1 MQDKDTMQYFR
12 QKSLIFIQE
21 RRMHSAIC
29 TLLSFVLKCNY
40 SEITLAIDSKG
51 ESRTD
56 GRNIVLSLPDFTMD
70 AGFDEHDWHILLKT
84 LAHHEAGHCNYSRFS
99 DIKNIRKWYGEYM
112 HSNFGVSEKAAENIA
127 KEMLNIIE
135 DGRIERIITH
145 VFPGTLLG
153 FRFLNSEIR
162 RLNIMAGE
170 SEFHDFMGNILSYSK
185 TGLLGIGVA
194 RYSNTPFEQ
203 EFSKIRKRIDTA
215 IGGNAELCYQ
225 ETREI
230 LEKVAP
236 YMAQFLEDDNLE
248 QELEA
253 AQAEEYTSDGG
264 QADFAPDSDDLRP
277 SPRVEC
283 PGLCAD
289 GKVDFS
295 DVSVQMDRYEYAP
308 DAREMEMA
316 KQSLMESALR
326 KPPAPTHSF
335 SEFLQ
340 TVIHQRT
347 SEKLDKVKGNVGQLQ
362 VLPASMLAKAKLLE
376 REALKI
382 RYQKKRKKKGLK
394 RGSFDT
400 QALWKIPAN
409 NMALF
414 KRKGQPYELD
424 CALSLLVDNSG
435 SMGGKTEHGVQK
447 SYIAR
452 AVSAILEEGLKNLM
466 PYQMAVFNSIGKVAT
481 HTMIKG
487 FEQKSVRGN
496 YSWSSIAEYR
506 PDGMNRESDSI
517 RMAVEQLCKRH
528 ERRKILIVL
537 CDGLPSDYESQ
548 SVGINDVRKAVLD
561 AKKRGVTVI
570 GCMFGDEVF
579 CSKNL
584 ESFQKMYGKQNVMS
598 CSTDNIDKK
607 FNQLI
612 IRLINAS

>member
-51 ESRTD
+51 ENRTD
-56 GRNIVLSLPDFTMD
+56 GKHIVLSLPDFTMD
-70 AGFDEHDWHILLKT
+70 VGFDEHDWHILLKT

-99 DIKNIRKWYGEYM
+99 DIEKIRMWYGKYM
-112 HSNFGVSEKAAENIA
+112 HSNFGVSEKASENIA
-127 KEMLNIIE
+127 KQMLNIIE

-145 VFPGTLLG
+145 TFPGTLLG

-162 RLNIMAGE
+162 KLNIMVGE

-185 TGLLGIGVA
+185 TSLLGIGIA
-194 RYSNTPFEQ
+194 RYSNTQFEQ
-203 EFSKIRKRIDTA
+203 EFSKIRKCIDNA
-215 IGGNAELCYQ
+215 IGGNAELCYLK
-225 ETREI
+225 TKKI
-230 LEKVAP
+230 LEEVAP
-236 YMAQFLEDDNLE
+236 YLAQLLEDGNLE
-248 QELEA
+248 QELAA
-253 AQAEEYTSDGG
+253 AQTEEYTSDGE
-264 QADFAPDSDDLRP
+264 QADFTPDIDDSCP
-277 SPRVEC
+277 SPRVEH
-283 PGLCAD
+283 PGLSQD
-289 GKVDFS
+289 GVVDFGKVS
-295 DVSVQMDRYEYAP
+295 EEMDGYQYAP
-308 DAREMEMA
+308 DVREMEAA
-316 KQSLMESALR
+316 KQSMAESALR
-326 KPPAPTHSF
+326 KPPVPTHSF
-335 SEFLQ
+335 SEFMQ
-340 TVIHQRT
+340 TIVHQRT
-347 SEKLDKVKGNVGQLQ
+347 SEKLDKIKGNIEQL
-362 VLPASMLAKAKLLE
+362 LPLPPAMLAKAKLLE

-382 RYQKKRKKKGLK
+382 RYQKKQKKKGLK

-400 QALWKIPAN
+400 QALWKVPAN
-409 NMALF
+409 NAGLF
-414 KRKGQPYELD
+414 KRKGQPYALD

-435 SMGGKTEHGVQK
+435 SMSGKTTHGVQK

-452 AVSAILEEGLKNLM
+452 AVSAILEEGLKKLM
-466 PYQMAVFNSIGKVAT
+466 PYQMAVFNSNRKVAT
-481 HTMIKG
+481 HTVIKG
-487 FEQKSVRGN
+487 FDQKPAKGN
-496 YSWSSIAEYR
+496 YSWSSITEYR

-517 RMAVEQLCKRH
+517 RIATEQLSKRQ

-548 SVGINDVRKAVLD
+548 SAGITDVRKAVLD